1 MNPALLIRLR
11 PITPWRIGPD
21 HGALDQ
27 SEAVLHSDAL
37 YSALSLAFEQLGWL
51 EEWLNA
57 TAGPYCPPVVRFS
70 SCFPWQRGLL
80 FVPPPMGLWPPPE
93 TPGAPAKLRWK
104 GAKLVPTTVVAALLR
119 GETLD
124 EKAWTVDAY
133 SGCLIPT
140 GGRFP
145 TGPFRRMRR
154 SAIAVDRVTG
164 SNIQPW
170 AVGCVQFAPASGV
183 WCAAEFANATAYA
196 IWAPKLACAF
206 RLLADSGLGG
216 LRSRGF
222 GRSRTPDVQ
231 PGTLRELLLPDF
243 ETRLSAAPAATR
255 SWWLLS
261 LFSPG
266 AADKVAWGSGNYSL
280 VERSGRVGSRTSAGL
295 AKKSSRLLK
304 EGSLVVAEG
313 ALTGSVRD
321 VAPDGA
327 SHPVWR
333 AGFAVALEV
342 PRKDPP
348 AKTVAAKD
356 AGVKAAVVPETP
368 APETPAAET
377 PAPDDAGGA
386 AA

>member
-21 HGALDQ
+21 HGALDE

-37 YSALSLAFEQLGWL
+37 YSALCLAFQQLGWL
-51 EEWLNA
+51 EEWLRA
-57 TAGPYCPPVVRFS
+57 TADPYGAPAVRFS

-80 FVPPPMGLWPPPE
+80 FVPPPPGLWPPAE
-93 TPGAPAKLRWK
+93 SAGASTKLRWK
-104 GAKLVPTTVVAALLR
+104 GVKLVPASVVASLLR

-154 SAIAVDRVTG
+154 SSVAVDRVTG
-164 SNIQPW
+164 ANIQPW
-170 AVGCVQFAPASGV
+170 SAGCLQFAPAAGL
-183 WCAAEFANATAYA
+183 WCAAEFLNATAYA
-196 IWAPKLACAF
+196 VWAPKISTAF
-206 RLLADSGLGG
+206 CLLADSGLGG

-222 GRSRTPDVQ
+222 GRARTPDFQ
-231 PGTLRELLLPDF
+231 PGDLRDLLLPGLPA
-243 ETRLSAAPAATR
+243 TAAAHPAGR

-266 AADKVAWGSGNYSL
+266 ASDQVAWGSGNYSII
-280 VERSGRVGSRTSAGL
+280 ERSGRVASHSGAGL
-295 AKKSSRLLK
+295 LKRSSRLVR
-304 EGSLVVAEG
+304 EGSVVVSPG

-321 VAPDGA
+321 VAPEGA
-327 SHPVWR
+327 PHPVWR
-333 AGFAVALEV
+333 AGFAVALEL
-342 PRKDPP
+342 PGNEAP
-348 AKTVAAKD
+348 AKNN
-356 AGVKAAVVPETP
+356 
-368 APETPAAET
+368 
-377 PAPDDAGGA
+377 AGGA

>member
-37 YSALSLAFEQLGWL
+37 YSALCLAFEQLGWL

-57 TAGPYCPPVVRFS
+57 TADPYSTPAVRFS

-80 FVPPPMGLWPPPE
+80 FVPPPAGLWPPPE

-104 GAKLVPTTVVAALLR
+104 GARLVPTTVVAALLR

-124 EKAWTVDAY
+124 EKAWVVDAH

-154 SAIAVDRVTG
+154 SSAAVDRVTG

-170 AVGCVQFAPASGV
+170 AAGCLQFAPASGL
-183 WCAAEFANATAYA
+183 WCAAEFANASTYA
-196 IWAPKLACAF
+196 IWSPKLACAF

-222 GRSRTPDVQ
+222 GRSRTPDLQ
-231 PGTLRELLLPDF
+231 PGVLQDLLLPD
-243 ETRLSAAPAATR
+243 LQLPQAAPQGADR
-255 SWWLLS
+255 SWWMLS

-266 AADKVAWGSGNYSL
+266 ASDQVAWGSGNYTL
-280 VERSGRVGSRTSAGL
+280 IERSGRVASHAGAGL
-295 AKKSSRLLK
+295 VKKSCRLVQ
-304 EGSLVVAEG
+304 EGSLVVSQG

-327 SHPVWR
+327 PHPVWR
-333 AGFAVALEV
+333 AGFAVAIEL
-342 PRKDPP
+342 P
-348 AKTVAAKD
+348 AKEAPPKTS
-356 AGVKAAVVPETP
+356 AVNN
-368 APETPAAET
+368 
-377 PAPDDAGGA
+377 AGGA

>member
-37 YSALSLAFEQLGWL
+37 YSALCLAFEQLGWL

-57 TAGPYCPPVVRFS
+57 TADPYSMPAVRFS

-80 FVPPPMGLWPPPE
+80 FAPPPMGLWPPAE
-93 TPGAPAKLRWK
+93 TPGALTKLRWK
-104 GAKLVPTTVVAALLR
+104 GARLVPTTVISALLR
-119 GETLD
+119 GEAPD
-124 EKAWTVDAY
+124 EKDWTVDAH

-154 SAIAVDRVTG
+154 SSAAVDRVTG

-170 AVGCVQFAPASGV
+170 AAGCLQFAPASGL
-183 WCAAEFANATAYA
+183 WCAAEFSSGTAYA
-196 IWAPKLACAF
+196 VWSPKLECAF

-222 GRSRTPDVQ
+222 GRSRRPDLQ
-231 PGTLRELLLPDF
+231 PGALQELLLPGLPLPRSGAPGGD
-243 ETRLSAAPAATR
+243 RL
-255 SWWLLS
+255 WWLLS

-266 AADKVAWGSGNYSL
+266 ASDSVAWGSGNYAL
-280 VERSGRVGSRTSAGL
+280 IERSGRVASHVGAGL
-295 AKKSSRLLK
+295 VKKSSRLVK
-304 EGSLVVAEG
+304 EGSTVASQG
-313 ALTGSVRD
+313 VLTGSVRD

-327 SHPVWR
+327 PHPVWR
-333 AGFAVALEV
+333 AGFAVALEL
-342 PRKDPP
+342 PG
-348 AKTVAAKD
+348 KD
-356 AGVKAAVVPETP
+356 ASGKNHAGNGVANNAGG
-368 APETPAAET
+368 PAA
-377 PAPDDAGGA
+377 
-386 AA
+386 